1 MHRQHLSNMNIED
14 QMKTGGQLI
23 VDCLKVNDVERIF
36 CVPGESFLPVLD
48 SLYDE
53 SDIDLIVC
61 RNEGGAAMMA
71 DAHGKL
77 TGRPGICFVTRGPG
91 ATNASGGIHI
101 AFQDSNPLILFIGQI
116 ERNTTDREAF
126 QEVDYRRMFGE
137 MTKWVAQIDNTG
149 RIPEYISRAFHVAM
163 SGRPGPVVLALP
175 QDMLFEKAESA
186 PLKPAHEVEAH
197 PSPANMERLRYL
209 MENAERPVLM
219 LGGSGWDVEA
229 CNNMR
234 IFAEN
239 NELPVCVSFRA
250 QDLFDNSH
258 SNYIGELGLGVN
270 PNLVEQVRDAD
281 LLIAAGPRLGAMTTG
296 GYRLLDVPNPKQC
309 LVHIHAGAE
318 ELGRVYR
325 ADLAVN
331 SSMRAFAGA
340 AAALPPV
347 KRDRQSKA
355 RHGHDAYLKWIEPTP
370 APGKLQ
376 FAEVLRWLRAS
387 IPADSIICNGAGN
400 YTSWVHRFYCFRRKG
415 TQLAPTSGSMGYGTP
430 SAVAAKRLYPERTVI
445 AFAGDG
451 CFLMNGQEL
460 ATAVYYGINI
470 IVIVVNNGIYGT
482 IRMHQERNYPGR
494 TIGSDLEGTDFAA
507 LARAY
512 GAHGEVVTETQGFA
526 EAFERAQSCGKPALI
541 ELRVDPEA
549 ITPMATLSDIKGASM
564 R

>member
-1 MHRQHLSNMNIED
+1 MT
-14 QMKTGGQLI
+14 TGGKLV
-23 VDCLKVNDVERIF
+23 VDCLKINHVERIF

-48 SLYDE
+48 SLYDQD
-53 SDIDLIVC
+53 DIDLIVC

-71 DAHGKL
+71 DAQGKL

-91 ATNASGGIHI
+91 AANASGGIHI

-116 ERNTTDREAF
+116 ERDMIDREAF
-126 QEVDYRRMFGE
+126 QEIDYRRMFGQ
-137 MTKWVAQIDNTG
+137 MSKWVAQIDRAE
-149 RIPEYISRAFHVAM
+149 RIPEYISHAFHTAM

-175 QDMLFEKAESA
+175 QDMLHDSAESVA
-186 PLKPAHEVEAH
+186 LEPAHVVQAH
-197 PSPANMERLRYL
+197 PGPDDMERLGSML
-209 MENAERPVLM
+209 ENANRPVLI
-219 LGGSGWDVEA
+219 LGGGEWDAEA

-239 NELPVCVSFRA
+239 HQLPVCVSFRA

-258 SNYIGELGLGVN
+258 PNYIGELGLGVN
-270 PNLVEQVRDAD
+270 PKLVEQIGQAD

-296 GYRLLDVPNPKQC
+296 GYRLLNIPNPRQS

-325 ADLAVN
+325 ADLAIN
-331 SSMRAFAGA
+331 SSMRAFARA
-340 AAALPPV
+340 AVSLTSAE
-347 KRDRQSKA
+347 KDRRSAVRRAHQ
-355 RHGHDAYLKWIEPTP
+355 RYQDWIRPTP
-370 APGKLQ
+370 APGRLQ
-376 FAEVLRWLRAS
+376 FAQVLKWLRETL
-387 IPADSIICNGAGN
+387 PEDSIICNGAGN
-400 YTSWVHRFYCFRRKG
+400 YTSWVHRFYCYRRKG

-430 SAVAAKRLYPERTVI
+430 AAVAAKRHYPERTVV

-494 TIGSDLEGTDFAA
+494 TIGSGLEGTDFAA

-512 GAHGEVVTETQGFA
+512 GAHGEAVTETDGFA
-526 EAFERAQSCGKPALI
+526 AAFERARACGKPALI

-549 ITPMATLSDIKGASM
+549 ITPSATLSDIKNAAA
-564 R
+564 RQPD

>member
-1 MHRQHLSNMNIED
+1 MR
-14 QMKTGGQLI
+14 TGGQLI
-23 VDCLKVNDVERIF
+23 VDCLKVNEVDRIF

-53 SDIDLIVC
+53 DDIDLIVC

-116 ERNTTDREAF
+116 ERDMIDREAF
-126 QEVDYRRMFGE
+126 QEIDYRRMFGQ
-137 MTKWVAQIDNTG
+137 MTKWVAQIDRAE
-149 RIPEYISRAFHVAM
+149 RIPEYINHAFHKAM

-175 QDMLFEKAESA
+175 QDMLHETATSIAIE
-186 PLKPAHEVEAH
+186 PAHVIEAY
-197 PSPANMERLRYL
+197 PGSDAMDRLRSL
-209 MENAERPVLM
+209 LENAERPVLM
-219 LGGSGWDVEA
+219 LGGSGWDAEA
-229 CNNMR
+229 CDNIR
-234 IFAEN
+234 IFAED
-239 NELPVCVSFRA
+239 NEIPVCVSFRA
-250 QDLFDNSH
+250 QDLFDNNH
-258 SNYIGELGLGVN
+258 PNYIGELGLGVN
-270 PNLVEQVRDAD
+270 PRLVEQIQDAD

-296 GYRLLDVPNPKQC
+296 GYRLLNVPNPSQS

-325 ADLAVN
+325 ADLAIN
-331 SSMRAFAGA
+331 SSMRAFAKA
-340 AAALPPV
+340 AVSLTPV
-347 KRDRQSKA
+347 KKDRQISV
-355 RHGHDAYLKWIEPTP
+355 RQGHLDYLNWIKPTP
-370 APGKLQ
+370 APGRVQ
-376 FAEVLRWLRAS
+376 FAQVLKWLRETL
-387 IPADSIICNGAGN
+387 PADSIICNGAGN
-400 YTSWVHRFYCFRRKG
+400 YTSWVHRFYCYRRKG
-415 TQLAPTSGSMGYGTP
+415 SQLAPTSGSMGYGTP
-430 SAVAAKRLYPERTVI
+430 SAVAAKRHYPKRTVV

-494 TIGSDLEGTDFAA
+494 TIGSGLEGTDFAA

-512 GAHGEVVTETQGFA
+512 GAHGEVVTETDGFA
-526 EAFERAQSCGKPALI
+526 EAFERAQACGKPALI

-549 ITPMATLSDIKGASM
+549 ITPSATLSDIRRSSM
-564 R
+564 G

>member
-1 MHRQHLSNMNIED
+1 MR
-14 QMKTGGQLI
+14 TGGQLV
-23 VDCLKVNDVERIF
+23 VDCLKVNEVNRIF

-53 SDIDLIVC
+53 DDIDLIVC

-116 ERNTTDREAF
+116 ERDMIDREAF
-126 QEVDYRRMFGE
+126 QEIDYRRMFGQ
-137 MTKWVAQIDNTG
+137 MTKWVAQIDRAE
-149 RIPEYISRAFHVAM
+149 RIPEYINHAFHKAM

-175 QDMLFEKAESA
+175 QDMLHETAESVA
-186 PLKPAHEVEAH
+186 LEPAHVIEAH
-197 PSPANMERLRYL
+197 PGSDDMERLRAL
-209 MENAERPVLM
+209 LENAERPVLI
-219 LGGSGWDVEA
+219 LGGSGWDTEA
-229 CNNMR
+229 CDNMR

-250 QDLFDNSH
+250 QDLFDNTH
-258 SNYIGELGLGVN
+258 PNYIGELGLGVN
-270 PNLVEQVRDAD
+270 PKLVEQIQDAD

-296 GYRLLDVPNPKQC
+296 GYRLLKIPNPRQS

-325 ADLAVN
+325 ADLAIN

-340 AAALPPV
+340 AVSLTPV
-347 KRDRQSKA
+347 KKDRQLTH
-355 RHGHDAYLKWIEPTP
+355 RQGHEQYLEWIKPTS
-370 APGKLQ
+370 APGRLQ
-376 FAEVLRWLRAS
+376 FAQVLKWLREKL
-387 IPADSIICNGAGN
+387 PADSIICNGAGN
-400 YTSWVHRFYCFRRKG
+400 YTSWVHRFYCYRRKG
-415 TQLAPTSGSMGYGTP
+415 SQLAPTSGSMGYGTP
-430 SAVAAKRLYPERTVI
+430 SAVAAKRQYPERTVI

-470 IVIVVNNGIYGT
+470 IVIIVNNGIYGT

-494 TIGSDLEGTDFAA
+494 TIGSGLEGTDFAA

-512 GAHGEVVTETQGFA
+512 GAHGEIVMETDGFA
-526 EAFERAQSCGKPALI
+526 DAFERARTCGKPALI

-549 ITPMATLSDIKGASM
+549 ITPSATLSDIRSAFRK
-564 R
+564 

>member
-1 MHRQHLSNMNIED
+1 MDAKI
-14 QMKTGGQLI
+14 KTGGQLI
-23 VDCLKVNDVERIF
+23 VDCLRVNDVERIF

-48 SLYDE
+48 ALYDVP
-53 SDIDLIVC
+53 DIDLIVC

-91 ATNASGGIHI
+91 AANASGGLHI

-126 QEVDYRRMFGE
+126 QEIDYRRMFGQ
-137 MTKWVAQIDNTG
+137 MAKWVAQIDSAE
-149 RIPEYISRAFHVAM
+149 RIPEYISHAFHMAM
-163 SGRPGPVVLALP
+163 SGRAGPVVLALP
-175 QDMLFEKAESA
+175 QDMLHETAGSTLLE
-186 PLKPAHEVEAH
+186 PAHVIEAH
-197 PSPANMERLRYL
+197 PGPEDMQKLSSLIAK
-209 MENAERPVLM
+209 AERPVLM
-219 LGGSGWDVEA
+219 LGGSGWDEEA
-229 CNNMR
+229 CKNIR
-234 IFAEN
+234 IFAED

-258 SNYIGELGLGVN
+258 PNYIGELGLGVN
-270 PNLVEQVRDAD
+270 PKLVKRVGNAD
-281 LLIAAGPRLGAMTTG
+281 LLVAAGPRLGAMTTG
-296 GYRLLDVPNPKQC
+296 GYQLLSIPKPKQR
-309 LVHIHAGAE
+309 LVHVHAGAE

-325 ADLAVN
+325 ADLAIN
-331 SSMRAFAGA
+331 SSMRAFARA
-340 AAALPPV
+340 SATLTPI
-347 KRDRQSKA
+347 RRNRQSA
-355 RHGHDAYLKWIEPTP
+355 VRQGHEEYLEWIKPTP
-370 APGKLQ
+370 APGHLQ
-376 FAEVLRWLRAS
+376 FAEVLKWLREN
-387 IPADSIICNGAGN
+387 IPPDSIICNGAGN
-400 YTSWVHRFYCFRRKG
+400 YTSWIHRFYCYRKKG
-415 TQLAPTSGSMGYGTP
+415 SQLAPTSGSMGYGTP

-460 ATAVYYGINI
+460 ATAAYYGINI

-494 TIGSDLEGTDFAA
+494 TIGSGLEGTDFAA

-512 GAHGEVVTETQGFA
+512 GAHGEVVTETGKFPD
-526 EAFERAQSCGKPALI
+526 AFERALGYGQPALI

-549 ITPMATLSDIKGASM
+549 ITPTATLSGIRSASM